1 MTPDEAAQAEFNRT
15 IIELQARL
23 AQTAALAA
31 QFQNQTVALRKELDA
46 LKPKS
51 DVKADERNAVE

>member
-15 IIELQARL
+15 ILELQARL

-31 QFQNQTVALRKELDA
+31 QFQGQIVELRKELDA
-46 LKPKS
+46 FKPKS
-51 DVKADERNAVE
+51 DLKAV

>member
-1 MTPDEAAQAEFNRT
+1 MTPDQAAQAEFNRT

-31 QFQNQTVALRKELDA
+31 QFQNQVVELCKELDA
-46 LKPKS
+46 LKPKP
-51 DVKADERNAVE
+51 DLKAV